1 MIPSIGKILTSIEE
15 CETPE
20 AASSI
25 LLQHQNNMVLRDLIK
40 MGMDA
45 SVRWLLP
52 QGAPPY
58 KPSPFIDVEGMI
70 YKNLRMFHAFLEQPQ
85 PSNMRQ
91 LKREQLFVEVLETV
105 HPLDAK
111 WIIRIKDRIMPKCL
125 TYDVINAI
133 WPGLIVQQFEK
144 VEGVQETPAPLELP
158 LTQPTEEPK
167 MKRGPS
173 EKMLEALKR
182 ARAARAAKR
191 AATTQETNT
200 NV

>member
-1 MIPSIGKILTSIEE
+1 
-15 CETPE
+15 
-20 AASSI
+20 
-25 LLQHQNNMVLRDLIK
+25 
-40 MGMDA
+40 
-45 SVRWLLP
+45 
-52 QGAPPY
+52 
-58 KPSPFIDVEGMI
+58 
-70 YKNLRMFHAFLEQPQ
+70 
-85 PSNMRQ
+85 
-91 LKREQLFVEVLETV
+91 
-105 HPLDAK
+105 
-111 WIIRIKDRIMPKCL
+111 MPKCL